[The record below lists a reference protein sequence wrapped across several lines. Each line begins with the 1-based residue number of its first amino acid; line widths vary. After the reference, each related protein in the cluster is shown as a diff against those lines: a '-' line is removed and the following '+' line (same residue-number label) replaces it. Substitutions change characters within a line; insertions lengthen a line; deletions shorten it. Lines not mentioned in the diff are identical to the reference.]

1 MDYTFDYS
9 GRDVSITFPHFIYD
23 DRRFCSKI
31 YVFLKTFGLVVYT
44 TTLTRCISPYFYSIM
59 IFVMFLSTANSAR
72 YEYQHY
78 KKYGTMFSSIE
89 EYDTWKQQLW
99 PKTSVFFSIVEL
111 VIKIGFFIKIF
122 PPQFEFTTMCDI
134 GESIFKIHMLSLF
147 SLYTIVGVF
156 STCIYCSLSCNN
168 IYPSNRNIIQQT
180 EPVQIQVQLPVQV
193 PVQLEVIVVSNP
205 NEECCICM
213 DIDNNQQWIILPCDH
228 KFHGSCIS
236 RWLETHN
243 TCPVCRFNMCIIL

>member
-1 MDYTFDYS
+1 MDYTFDYYY
-9 GRDVSITFPHFIYD
+9 GRDVPITFPQFIYD

-31 YVFLKTFGLVVYT
+31 YVFLKTFGLVVYI
-44 TTLTRCISPYFYSIM
+44 TTLTRCDTPYFYIIM
-59 IFVMFLSTANSAR
+59 NFVMFLSTANSAR

-78 KKYGTMFSSIE
+78 KKYGTTFSSID

-99 PKTSVFFSIVEL
+99 PKTRVIFSTVEL
-111 VIKIGFFIKIF
+111 GIKIGFFIKMF
-122 PPQFEFTTMCDI
+122 PPQFVFTTTCDI

-156 STCIYCSLSCNN
+156 STCIYCSLYSYSYNS
-168 IYPSNRNIIQQT
+168 YTSNRTTIQQS
-180 EPVQIQVQLPVQV
+180 EIVSLPVS
-193 PVQLEVIVVSNP
+193 VVFIP

-228 KFHGSCIS
+228 KFHGNCIS
-236 RWLETHN
+236 RWTERHN
-243 TCPVCRFNMCIIL
+243 TCPVCRVNIHRI

>member
-1 MDYTFDYS
+1 MDYTVNFYS

-44 TTLTRCISPYFYSIM
+44 TTLTRCISPYFYSMM

-111 VIKIGFFIKIF
+111 GIKIGFFIKMF

-156 STCIYCSLSCNN
+156 STCIYCSLYSYSYNS
-168 IYPSNRNIIQQT
+168 YSSNRTTNQQT
-180 EPVQIQVQLPVQV
+180 AIVSLPVA
-193 PVQLEVIVVSNP
+193 VVLFP

-213 DIDNNQQWIILPCDH
+213 DIDNNQPWIILPCDH
-228 KFHGSCIS
+228 KFHGTCIS
-236 RWLETHN
+236 RWIERHNN
-243 TCPVCRFNMCIIL
+243 TCPMCRVNIHRN